1 MIAWLSQIKQ
11 AKKSLIEFLYDFR
24 FWAIDTKSA
33 LSWILIAHIEVF
45 SSFEYKSKWSSLS

>member
-45 SSFEYKSKWSSLS
+45 SSFEYKWKWSSLS